1 MTLSAGTRLGPYEIV
16 SAVGAGGMGEVYRA
30 RDMRLERE
38 VAVKV
43 LSRDLTSSQIARER
57 FQREARTI
65 AALHHPHICAIYD
78 VGETPEHQAF
88 IVMELLQ
95 GETLEVRLRNGPIEI
110 PALLETSLALTAAL
124 AVAHGV
130 GIIHRD
136 IKPANVFLTAWG
148 PKLLD
153 FGVAKTARPVA
164 GLNAVTQT
172 DAARPMLTAEGA
184 AVGTLAYMSPEQLR
198 GDEVDART
206 DLFSLGLVLFQ
217 MATGRPAFSGATA
230 AVVSAAI
237 LHEQPQAPST
247 LRRELPDRLDE
258 IILKTLEK
266 DPTLRYAR
274 AADLRADLQRLRR
287 DTETGAIATPA
298 VRVTPAHSRAKGP
311 VVAGGGI
318 AAGHCRRRRVFLL
331 ALLAATGSAH
341 RQGDRGP
348 RRLRK
353 HHWRSGVRR
362 HAATRAGDSAT
373 AVNVPQP
380 DLGHAHPAAAAA
392 DGPARGREAHSGHRP

>member
-30 RDMRLERE
+30 RDTRLERE

-88 IVMELLQ
+88 IVMEFLQ
-95 GETLEVRLRNGPIEI
+95 GETLEARLRKGPMEI
-110 PALLETSLALTAAL
+110 PALLETSLALTDAL
-124 AVAHGV
+124 ADAHGA

-136 IKPANVFLTAWG
+136 IKPANVFLTARG

-164 GLNAVTQT
+164 GTNAVTQT

-217 MATGRPAFSGATA
+217 MATGRPAFPGATA
-230 AVVSAAI
+230 AVVVGG
-237 LHEQPQAPST
+237 HPS
-247 LRRELPDRLDE
+247 
-258 IILKTLEK
+258 
-266 DPTLRYAR
+266 
-274 AADLRADLQRLRR
+274 
-287 DTETGAIATPA
+287 
-298 VRVTPAHSRAKGP
+298 
-311 VVAGGGI
+311 
-318 AAGHCRRRRVFLL
+318 
-331 ALLAATGSAH
+331 
-341 RQGDRGP
+341 
-348 RRLRK
+348 
-353 HHWRSGVRR
+353 
-362 HAATRAGDSAT
+362 
-373 AVNVPQP
+373 
-380 DLGHAHPAAAAA
+380 
-392 DGPARGREAHSGHRP
+392 